1 MLELQGKAVYQAISI
16 GPLAILQRAGD
27 SGDPSGSGSR
37 LLDPDRNPV
46 DQGAEAPKQEEFQ
59 SAREM
64 QRFHTARGQ
73 AIESLRLMAQKAKK
87 KLGDKEAAIFQV
99 QQMMLEEEDFLAA
112 VESHIQDERVSAEE
126 ALGMAAREFVTL
138 FSELEDPYM
147 RARAADIRDI
157 TRQVLDILTRSSGID
172 PFLYEDVIL
181 AADSLTPS
189 ETMQLHTDKLLG
201 VITADGSPTSHMAIL
216 ARTLGL
222 ATVVGT
228 QVEIPP
234 EYDGKLAIIDGYT
247 GRIYLDPDEKT
258 LRRLEKKKR
267 DGEHRREELEEVRGQ
282 ETRTRDGRRVKL
294 YANAGSLEDLD
305 QVLANDAEGIGLF
318 RSEFIYLDSVTF
330 PTEEQQ
336 YWVYK
341 TVLEKMGD
349 RPVVIRT
356 LDIGADKQ
364 LSYLHLDEEDN
375 PALGMRAVRL
385 CLTRPELFRTQLR
398 ALCRASQYGN
408 LSIMFPMIISLN
420 EVRLCKQLL
429 QSVQEELDREGSV
442 FDRNMQVGI
451 MIETPAAALMSGE
464 LAEEADFFSIG
475 TNDLTQ
481 YTLAI
486 DRTQTKLDQFFD
498 AHHPAVLKLIE
509 LTVENAH
516 HKGIP
521 CGICGELGA
530 DRDLTETFL
539 RWGIDELSVA
549 PTSVLPLRSKVRS
562 IKLNPNK

>member
-16 GPLAILQRAGD
+16 GPLAILKRAGD
-27 SGDPSGSGSR
+27 SGDPAGSGGR
-37 LLDPDRNPV
+37 LLDPDR
-46 DQGAEAPKQEEFQ
+46 GAEAPKQEDFQ
-59 SAREM
+59 PAREM

-73 AIESLRLMAQKAKK
+73 AIEALRLMAQKAKK

-282 ETRTRDGRRVKL
+282 ETRTRDGRRVRL

-486 DRTQTKLDQFFD
+486 DRTQTRLDQFFD

-562 IKLNPNK
+562 IRLNPKK

>member
-16 GPLAILQRAGD
+16 GPLAILKRAGD
-27 SGDPSGSGSR
+27 SGDPAGSGGR
-37 LLDPDRNPV
+37 LLDPDR
-46 DQGAEAPKQEEFQ
+46 GAEAPKQEDFQ
-59 SAREM
+59 PAREM

-73 AIESLRLMAQKAKK
+73 AIEALRLMAQKAKK

-126 ALGMAAREFVTL
+126 ALGMAAREFVIL
-138 FSELEDPYM
+138 FRELEDPYM
-147 RARAADIRDI
+147 RARAADIRGI

-282 ETRTRDGRRVKL
+282 ETRTRDGRRVRL

-562 IKLNPNK
+562 IRLNPKK

>member
-1 MLELQGKAVYQAISI
+1 
-16 GPLAILQRAGD
+16 
-27 SGDPSGSGSR
+27 
-37 LLDPDRNPV
+37 
-46 DQGAEAPKQEEFQ
+46 
-59 SAREM
+59 
-64 QRFHTARGQ
+64 
-73 AIESLRLMAQKAKK
+73 MAQKAKK

-112 VESHIQDERVSAEE
+112 VESHIQDEQVSAEE
-126 ALGMAAREFVTL
+126 ALGMAAREFVIL
-138 FSELEDPYM
+138 FRELEDPYM

-282 ETRTRDGRRVKL
+282 ETRTRDGRRVRL

-442 FDRNMQVGI
+442 FARNMQVGI

-486 DRTQTKLDQFFD
+486 DRTQTRLDQFFD

-562 IKLNPNK
+562 IRLNPKK

>member
-16 GPLAILQRAGD
+16 GPLAILKRAGD
-27 SGDPSGSGSR
+27 SGDPAGSGGR
-37 LLDPDRNPV
+37 LLDPDR
-46 DQGAEAPKQEEFQ
+46 GAEAPKQEDFQ
-59 SAREM
+59 PAREM

-73 AIESLRLMAQKAKK
+73 AIEALRLMAQKAKK

-189 ETMQLHTDKLLG
+189 ETMKLHTDKLLG
-201 VITADGSPTSHMAIL
+201 VITADGSPTFHMAIL

-282 ETRTRDGRRVKL
+282 ETRTRDGRRVRL

-486 DRTQTKLDQFFD
+486 DRTQTRLDQFFD

-562 IKLNPNK
+562 IRLNPKK